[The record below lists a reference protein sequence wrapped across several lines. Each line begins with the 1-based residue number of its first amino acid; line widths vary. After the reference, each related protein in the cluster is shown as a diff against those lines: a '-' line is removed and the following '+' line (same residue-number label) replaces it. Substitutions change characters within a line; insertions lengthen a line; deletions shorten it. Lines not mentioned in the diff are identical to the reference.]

1 MNIQVFNQ
9 SSIKLEGE
17 KIIYFDPYLL
27 KEEKHDADIIF
38 ITHDHYDHFE
48 EESINKA
55 MNDKTVLVVPTILK
69 EQATKLTTNIL
80 LVEPN
85 KTYTLEDITFDT
97 ICSYNKESPYHP
109 KEKNYVGYNL
119 EINGKRYYIMGDTD
133 RTIETDQVKTDVC
146 FVPIGGTYTMTVD
159 EAINYIN
166 SIKPKKA
173 IPIHYGSIV
182 GDINLGTSFK
192 EKINKE
198 IEVEILIK

>member
-9 SSIKLEGE
+9 ASIKLEGE

-69 EQATKLTTNIL
+69 ERATKLTTNIL